1 MRESERA
8 ELAYMARADRPLW
21 KGCLPD
27 GGTDS
32 DIPRWLAQGLVER
45 RGDAGFVI
53 TDKGLPS
60 AALCVRHAARSDR
73 SLTERLLRKG
83 ER

>member
-45 RGDAGFVI
+45 SGDAGFVI
-53 TDKGLPS
+53 TDKGL
-60 AALCVRHAARSDR
+60 AAIRSDVCPTCGQKR
-73 SLTERLLRKG
+73 PEPDG
-83 ER
+83 EAA